1 MILAGLYLIPSI
13 VAALIYGRRYQ
24 LRTKREG

>member
-13 VAALIYGRRYQ
+13 TAALIYVRRYQ
-24 LRTKREG
+24 LRAEREA